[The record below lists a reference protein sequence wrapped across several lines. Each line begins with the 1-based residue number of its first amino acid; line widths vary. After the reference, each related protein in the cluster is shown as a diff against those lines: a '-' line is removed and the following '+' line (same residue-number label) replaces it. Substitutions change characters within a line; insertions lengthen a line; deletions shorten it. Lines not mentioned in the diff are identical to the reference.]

1 MALEPNTWSGLA
13 NQAKAGYL
21 AFDPAKALAAAKACA
36 DLVDDLL
43 GMSAA
48 VTDLRLNNF
57 SPIGTLNSGTQL
69 SMALSNKGSRLHT
82 ILDDHAKIVTDMGD
96 TYIAA
101 GKMYT
106 GTDHNS
112 GDNIKALGE
121 LRMPTAATPYAP
133 GSPAP
138 GAPSATFDKPSGGF
152 TWQNGNETHTA
163 NADAESFPSSLKD
176 YQGAKD
182 TGVTASVENKDSLTF
197 TDMHELGRD
206 LEPQP
211 VLAAAGTWHS
221 LSTDLLS
228 RMNNFVTV
236 ISAGTEG
243 WEGEG
248 ASAAAAAV
256 TNYTEGVQPL
266 ISSMIAMSQNLD
278 YTAQWL
284 HLTKLSMPAT
294 SDAGD
299 CCPGQVTRRYRE
311 EWQKHYGEGMKNT
324 VSMMPVVNGPI
335 ATPQPAAGAG
345 QDAPGGNENGG
356 GQQGGPGSANGY
368 GNQGNGYG
376 NQGNGYGNQNN
387 GYGNQGNGYGNQGS
401 SYGNQGDG
409 NQTIGDGSSNGQGAG
424 SSEGAGSGA
433 GLPGA
438 GAPTASAVPD
448 IGSLPTGYDAAGAN
462 EPGATAGGGGTPAG
476 VLGGTAGSQ
485 GGSTPT
491 RSAGGSGSSAFP
503 RSSLP
508 SAGAPESVSSGGMP
522 AVSSLGSVPLPRG
535 SSGAGGSSATKPS
548 SSGSAGSGAG
558 AGSLGD
564 ALGAA
569 LGADPAQV
577 KSVLDNLPGL
587 LDEAT
592 LSDLTGLPPEQVRS
606 ILDNIPDVVDEKA
619 LAELSGVDPAGV
631 RSVLENLPA
640 ALDED
645 ALASAT
651 GGTNGLS
658 SAGAGIASPNGTS
671 SAGGTQSSL
680 ASAGSDF
687 LGQLG
692 KALTQGLDSLTQ
704 LGSGLPGTQEIQDM
718 LRQFDP
724 EALTAAAGLAPVDT
738 AGAGG
743 SGAGGAGAGGGGI
756 GAGVGS
762 PETLAQQS
770 STALYPRAGLPGAES
785 PVYPAAAAAARTDSM
800 PGGGMPMMPPGAAA
814 GGAGQNAGGGHQ
826 PARFLRSKAHLD
838 EAIGPTPDRVRPVA
852 ES

>member
-57 SPIGTLNSGTQL
+57 SPIGNLTSGTQL

-152 TWQNGNETHTA
+152 TWQNGNETHTV

-182 TGVTASVENKDSLTF
+182 TSVTASVENKDSLTF

-206 LEPQP
+206 LEPRP

-236 ISAGTEG
+236 ISAGTDG

-248 ASAAAAAV
+248 AAAAAAAV
-256 TNYTEGVQPL
+256 TNYTDGVQPL
-266 ISSMIAMSQNLD
+266 INSMLAMSQNLD

-345 QDAPGGNENGG
+345 PNTPGGNENGG
-356 GQQGGPGSANGY
+356 GQQGGSGSGTSGNGY

-376 NQGNGYGNQNN
+376 NQGNGYGGQDGN
-387 GYGNQGNGYGNQGS
+387 YGD
-401 SYGNQGDG
+401 QGDG
-409 NQTIGDGSSNGQGAG
+409 NRTPGDGYRSDRPELESS
-424 SSEGAGSGA
+424 SGAGSGA

-438 GAPTASAVPD
+438 GTPTAGAAPD
-448 IGSLPTGYDAAGAN
+448 IGALPSGYEAAGADA
-462 EPGATAGGGGTPAG
+462 PGGSAGGGGAPAG
-476 VLGGTAGSQ
+476 VLGGTAASQ
-485 GGSTPT
+485 GATTPT
-491 RSAGGSGSSAFP
+491 RSTSGSGSSAFP

-508 SAGAPESVSSGGMP
+508 AAGQPESVTSGGMP
-522 AVSSLGSVPLPRG
+522 EVSSLGSVPLPRG
-535 SSGAGGSSATKPS
+535 SSGAGGASSTKPS
-548 SSGSAGSGAG
+548 SSGGAGSGAG

-569 LGADPAQV
+569 VGADPAQV

-587 LDEAT
+587 LDEDT

-606 ILDNIPDVVDEKA
+606 ILDNIPDVVDENA

-640 ALDED
+640 ALDEE
-645 ALASAT
+645 ALATAT

-658 SAGAGIASPNGTS
+658 SAGAGIASPDAASGAGS
-671 SAGGTQSSL
+671 SQSSL

-692 KALTQGLDSLTQ
+692 TALTQGLDSLTQ
-704 LGSGLPGTQEIQDM
+704 LGSALPGTQEIQDM

-724 EALTAAAGLAPVDT
+724 DALTAAAGLTPVET

-743 SGAGGAGAGGGGI
+743 SGAGGAGAGGAGAGGGI
-756 GAGVGS
+756 GS

-785 PVYPAAAAAARTDSM
+785 PVYPAVAAAARTDST
-800 PGGGMPMMPPGAAA
+800 PGGMPMMPPAAA
-814 GGAGQNAGGGHQ
+814 GGAGQNANGGHQ
-826 PARFLRSKAHLD
+826 PARFLRSRAHLD

-852 ES
+852 DS

>member
-57 SPIGTLNSGTQL
+57 SPIGNLTSGTQL
-69 SMALSNKGSRLHT
+69 SMALSNKGSRLRT

-106 GTDHNS
+106 GTDQNS
-112 GDNIKALGE
+112 VDSIKALGE

-133 GSPAP
+133 GTPAP

-152 TWQNGNETHTA
+152 TWQSDNNETHTS

-197 TDMHELGRD
+197 SDMHELGRD

-221 LSTDLLS
+221 LSTDLLG
-228 RMNNFVTV
+228 RLNNFVTV
-236 ISAGTEG
+236 ISAGTDG

-248 ASAAAAAV
+248 ATAAAAAV
-256 TNYTEGVQPL
+256 TNYTDGVQPL
-266 ISSMIAMSQNLD
+266 INSMIAMSQNLD

-294 SDAGD
+294 ADAGD

-335 ATPQPAAGAG
+335 ATPQPAAGQG
-345 QDAPGGNENGG
+345 PNAPGGNENGG
-356 GQQGGPGSANGY
+356 GQKGGTGSGNGD
-368 GNQGNGYG
+368 GNSGNGYG
-376 NQGNGYGNQNN
+376 EQGNGHGNQDD
-387 GYGNQGNGYGNQGS
+387 GYGDKGTG
-401 SYGNQGDG
+401 YGNQGDG
-409 NQTIGDGSSNGQGAG
+409 TQTTGDDYRSGQGVESSG
-424 SSEGAGSGA
+424 SAGSG

-438 GAPTASAVPD
+438 GTPTASALPD
-448 IGSLPTGYDAAGAN
+448 IGSLPTGYEAAGENA
-462 EPGATAGGGGTPAG
+462 PGATAGGSGAPAG
-476 VLGGTAGSQ
+476 VLGGTAGSR
-485 GGSTPT
+485 GNSTPT

-508 SAGAPESVSSGGMP
+508 SAGQPESVTGGGMP
-522 AVSSLGSVPLPRG
+522 EASSLGSVPLQRG
-535 SSGAGGSSATKPS
+535 SSGAGGSSGAKPS
-548 SSGSAGSGAG
+548 GSGSTGSGVG
-558 AGSLGD
+558 TLGD

-569 LGADPAQV
+569 VGADPAQV

-606 ILDNIPDVVDEKA
+606 ILDGIPDVIDEKA

-631 RSVLENLPA
+631 RSVLDNLPA

-645 ALASAT
+645 ALTAAT
-651 GGTNGLS
+651 GGSNGLS
-658 SAGAGIASPNGTS
+658 SAGAAVASQDAASG
-671 SAGGTQSSL
+671 AGGAMSSL
-680 ASAGSDF
+680 ASAGGAF
-687 LGQLG
+687 LTQLGQ
-692 KALTQGLDSLTQ
+692 ALTQGLDSLSQ
-704 LGSGLPGTQEIQDM
+704 LGGALPGTQEIQDM

-724 EALTAAAGLAPVDT
+724 EALTAAAGLAPVET
-738 AGAGG
+738 AGASG
-743 SGAGGAGAGGGGI
+743 SGAGGGGI
-756 GAGVGS
+756 GGGVSS

-785 PVYPAAAAAARTDSM
+785 PVYPAAAAAARTDST
-800 PGGGMPMMPPGAAA
+800 PGGMPMMPPGAAA
-814 GGAGQNAGGGHQ
+814 GGAGPNANGGHQ
-826 PARFLRSKAHLD
+826 PARFLRSRAHLD

-852 ES
+852 DS